1 MGDRSLAFG
10 VGFFGERPPCVKGA
24 PPQAVGDCGFT
35 RESRFTGKAT
45 IPPSALTRCHL
56 PLHKGGFSFHVGAD
70 SISARTKHFWR
81 IASILLYQIPRP
93 CATGFERLRGSLL
106 AAAQSPGGRCFDS
119 FQGIVK
125 HTLKL
130 PKHPPAM
137 RTYLKRFSL
146 PDRVR
151 NEK

>member
-1 MGDRSLAFG
+1 MLPYA
-10 VGFFGERPPCVKGA
+10 VPKA
-24 PPQAVGDCGFT
+24 PFT
-35 RESRFTGKAT
+35 QGGLLVFALPT
-45 IPPSALTRCHL
+45 IR
-56 PLHKGGFSFHVGAD
+56 
-70 SISARTKHFWR
+70 
-81 IASILLYQIPRP
+81 ILLYQIPRP

-137 RTYLKRFSL
+137 RIYLKCFSL

-151 NEK
+151 NEKRYLIVTI

>member
-1 MGDRSLAFG
+1 MGDRSLAFC
-10 VGFFGERPPCVKGA
+10 VVSLVLWGEMPPLCKGRWQRVSADGGIVALRGRPIYGRGHNPPVTASPCQ
-24 PPQAVGDCGFT
+24 P
-35 RESRFTGKAT
+35 
-45 IPPSALTRCHL
+45 
-56 PLHKGGFSFHVGAD
+56 PLHKGA
-70 SISARTKHFWR
+70 FWP

-106 AAAQSPGGRCFDS
+106 AAAPSPGGRCFDS

-137 RTYLKRFSL
+137 RIYLKHFSL
-146 PDRVR
+146 SDRVR